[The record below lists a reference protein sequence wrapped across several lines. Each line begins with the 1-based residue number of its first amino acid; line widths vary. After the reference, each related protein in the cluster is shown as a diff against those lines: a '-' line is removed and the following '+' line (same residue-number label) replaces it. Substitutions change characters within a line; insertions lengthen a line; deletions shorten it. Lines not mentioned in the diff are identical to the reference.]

1 MQIDFQTIAI
11 IAGVIQFLI
20 LVGGF
25 ILSRISAI
33 RSQAKNE
40 SEIDG
45 RIKSVCEAHKSDV
58 EKLELKL
65 TYQSDKLHT
74 HITQNET
81 EHRDIKSYMDS
92 IDEKFNRIM
101 SSIAAL
107 EERTK
112 K

>member
-1 MQIDFQTIAI
+1 MQIDFKTIAI
-11 IAGVIQFLI
+11 IAGVVQFLI
-20 LVGGF
+20 LVIGF
-25 ILSRISAI
+25 VYSRISAI
-33 RSQAKNE
+33 KATAKAE
-40 SEIDG
+40 SEIDS

-65 TYQSDKLHT
+65 TYQSDKLHS

-81 EHRDIKSYMDS
+81 EHRDIKSYMDA
-92 IDEKFNRIM
+92 IDDKFNRIM